1 MELLS
6 FTDEVSTGVGQR
18 IKRDRLLTASLGLS
32 LAAIVVATVGTVGFI
47 GLLAPHAA
55 RLFTGTAHRRTM
67 GLSML
72 IGALLLTT
80 ADVVG
85 RLVALPKEVP
95 SGLMVSLIGAP
106 YLLYLLYRNGRR
118 VG

>member
-1 MELLS
+1 
-6 FTDEVSTGVGQR
+6 
-18 IKRDRLLTASLGLS
+18 
-32 LAAIVVATVGTVGFI
+32 
-47 GLLAPHAA
+47 
-55 RLFTGTAHRRTM
+55 
-67 GLSML
+67 ML

-85 RLVALPKEVP
+85 RLVAVPKEVP

-118 VG
+118 VGSL